1 MDEYIE
7 LLILSYFREYKEE
20 YSLTDLKENLGV
32 SFSMLDEFLGQLITE
47 KKLIYSD
54 NMLQLTEKGLIVL
67 LTSRMKNYYFQSQKE
82 YEIQQG
88 DQSQIGKIRGF
99 SKKKWRGNR

>member
-88 DQSQIGKIRGF
+88 DQRQIWKIRGF
-99 SKKKWRGNR
+99 SKKKWRGSR